1 MPPKVVLPQPLQRAS
16 YVILYSGGSTLPFI
30 YANRNRA
37 FLVFAYNKNEGRTQ
51 KMTEEL
57 MKKNLEGKEQV
68 IFMENV
74 PYLIILV
81 NCCAQKERSLW
92 KAVKCITVYLHA
104 IGIESRTTNILPLL
118 LMFQRDLRLG
128 WTEKWRM
135 GI

>member
-1 MPPKVVLPQPLQRAS
+1 
-16 YVILYSGGSTLPFI
+16 
-30 YANRNRA
+30 
-37 FLVFAYNKNEGRTQ
+37 
-51 KMTEEL
+51 